1 MNQLRKVLAV
11 AGCAAALGLGAN
23 NVAAQG
29 RGNFDPAQMRQ
40 RMMDRAKETL
50 EVTDDSE
57 WKVLEA
63 AIGKV
68 MDAQQEL
75 RSAGGGMFG
84 RGGPRRNNN
93 NNPDANANANGS
105 GDQAAQGGQN
115 GGRRRGGF
123 GGPPSPE
130 VEALQKAIDDKASP
144 DDIKSKLAKVR
155 ETAKAKEAKLVAAQ
169 ADLQKLLSARQEASA
184 VLLGLLK

>member
-1 MNQLRKVLAV
+1 MNQLRIVLAV
-11 AGCAAALGLGAN
+11 AGCAAALCLGAN
-23 NVAAQG
+23 QAAAQG

-40 RMMDRAKETL
+40 RMMDRYKEAF

-93 NNPDANANANGS
+93 NNADASANGA
-105 GDQAAQGGQN
+105 GDQAAQGAQN

-123 GGPPSPE
+123 GGPPSAE

-144 DDIKSKLAKVR
+144 DDIKAKLAKVR
-155 ETAKAKEAKLVAAQ
+155 EAAKAKEAKLVAAQ

>member
-1 MNQLRKVLAV
+1 MNRLRKVLAV

-40 RMMDRAKETL
+40 RMMDRAKEAL
-50 EVTDDSE
+50 EVTDDAE

-68 MDAQQEL
+68 MDAQQDL

-93 NNPDANANANGS
+93 NNADATANANGA

-115 GGRRRGGF
+115 GGRRRG

-155 ETAKAKEAKLVAAQ
+155 ETAKAKEAKLAAAQ

-184 VLLGLLK
+184 VLMGLLK

>member
-1 MNQLRKVLAV
+1 MNRLNKVLAV
-11 AGCAAALGLGAN
+11 AGCAAALCLGADK
-23 NVAAQG
+23 VAAQG

-40 RMMDRAKETL
+40 RMMDRYKEAL

-84 RGGPRRNNN
+84 RGGRRNNTADGN
-93 NNPDANANANGS
+93 NN
-105 GDQAAQGGQN
+105 GDQAGQGGQN

-123 GGPPSPE
+123 GGPPSAE
-130 VEALQKAIDDKASP
+130 VEALQKAIDEKASP

-155 ETAKAKEAKLVAAQ
+155 EAAKAKEAKLVAAQ

>member
-1 MNQLRKVLAV
+1 MNRLRKVLAV
-11 AGCAAALGLGAN
+11 AGCLAALGLGAN
-23 NVAAQG
+23 QVAAQG

-40 RMMDRAKETL
+40 RMMDRYKEAL

-68 MDAQQEL
+68 MDVQQEL

-84 RGGPRRNNN
+84 RGGRGGRNNN
-93 NNPDANANANGS
+93 ANADQANQ
-105 GDQAAQGGQN
+105 GDQNGQN

-123 GGPPSPE
+123 GGPPSAE
-130 VEALQKAIDDKASP
+130 VEALQKAIDEKASP
-144 DDIKSKLAKVR
+144 DDIKAKLAKVR
-155 ETAKAKEAKLVAAQ
+155 EAAKAKETKLEAAR

>member
-1 MNQLRKVLAV
+1 MNRLNKVLAV
-11 AGCAAALGLGAN
+11 AGCAAALCLGADK
-23 NVAAQG
+23 VAAQG

-40 RMMDRAKETL
+40 RMMDRYKEAL
-50 EVTDDSE
+50 EVTDDAE

-84 RGGPRRNNN
+84 RVGRRSNNN
-93 NNPDANANANGS
+93 ADGNNT
-105 GDQAAQGGQN
+105 GDQAGQGGQN

-123 GGPPSPE
+123 GGPPSPD
-130 VEALQKAIDDKASP
+130 VEALQKAIDEKASP

-155 ETAKAKEAKLVAAQ
+155 EAAKAKEAKLVAAQ
-169 ADLQKLLSARQEASA
+169 ADLQKLLSARQEANA
-184 VLLGLLK
+184 VLMGLLK

>member
-1 MNQLRKVLAV
+1 MNRLNKVLAV
-11 AGCAAALGLGAN
+11 AGCAAALCLGADK
-23 NVAAQG
+23 VAAQG

-40 RMMDRAKETL
+40 RMMDRYKEAL
-50 EVTDDSE
+50 DVTDDSE

-84 RGGPRRNNN
+84 RGGNRRNNN
-93 NNPDANANANGS
+93 NADAGANGN
-105 GDQAAQGGQN
+105 GDQANQGGQN

-130 VEALQKAIDDKASP
+130 VEALQKAIDEKASP
-144 DDIKSKLAKVR
+144 DDIKAKLAKVR
-155 ETAKAKEAKLVAAQ
+155 EAAKAKEAKLDAAR

-184 VLLGLLK
+184 VLMGLLK

>member
-11 AGCAAALGLGAN
+11 AGCAAALCLGAN
-23 NVAAQG
+23 QAAAQG

-40 RMMDRAKETL
+40 RMMDRYKEAF

-84 RGGPRRNNN
+84 RGGRGGRNNN
-93 NNPDANANANGS
+93 NANA
-105 GDQAAQGGQN
+105 DQASQSDQNGQN

-123 GGPPSPE
+123 GGPPSAE

-144 DDIKSKLAKVR
+144 DDIKAKLAKVR
-155 ETAKAKEAKLVAAQ
+155 EAAKTKEAKLVAAQ